1 MGGVSREA
9 TPLYVIILS
18 TNRRINIMN
27 YSKFRFTLDM
37 HKHQS
42 QVSVPVM
49 RGDTAVQLYITLSD
63 GGHPYEIGGSCFAIL
78 IGNKPN
84 QPPFRHPCLIEG
96 NVIRY
101 DFTSE
106 TTALSGSVACEIVL
120 YGTNGIVTAPCFTI
134 VVDERISHH
143 DGDISAEDEAA
154 LDRLIMAALNNE
166 RSVRN
171 ITSIDS
177 IYESVDELPTDVGNG
192 TTYVVIND
200 DEKALYAFSDGVKA
214 WIKIHDLQPHV
225 AYIVL
230 TGRSAGIYRYTMA
243 SPYLVSAEHS
253 NVVNITSI
261 DTIYNS
267 ASDLPMDVGNG
278 TNYVVINENEKG
290 TYAFDAETNKWVKK
304 YDLQPHVTYIVLTG
318 AKSGIYRYTMASPY
332 LVSAESH
339 TLEEAKEYTDAEI
352 ASSVGDIDTALDAII
367 AIQESLIGGDTE

>member
-1 MGGVSREA
+1 
-9 TPLYVIILS
+9 
-18 TNRRINIMN
+18 MN

-225 AYIVL
+225 AYIIL
-230 TGRSAGIYRYTMA
+230 TGRRA
-243 SPYLVSAEHS
+243 
-253 NVVNITSI
+253 
-261 DTIYNS
+261 
-267 ASDLPMDVGNG
+267 
-278 TNYVVINENEKG
+278 
-290 TYAFDAETNKWVKK
+290 
-304 YDLQPHVTYIVLTG
+304 
-318 AKSGIYRYTMASPY
+318 GIYRYTMASPY

-339 TLEEAKEYTDAEI
+339 TLEDAKEYTDAEIAKVYEHIEGLGTGGGVPDLTDLTDRVEAI